1 MRTWKR
7 VLASFLMAIT
17 VFTSVSIPV
26 KAEAADTVAANV
38 KMAYEHMF
46 GSGRTAIDLAYSNT
60 TFIATTILVDTT
72 NYKGNGVQAYND
84 IVHPLTTPSD
94 HVLWNTAFTFID
106 TTRVYTKEE
115 LSGNLSEDD
124 TTVNYLVDTI
134 TEDRLK
140 ACALSNLVGLDID
153 APMIYV
159 GNKDVG
165 GTVSANVWINGLM
178 NSGNVAAS
186 GSDRTMENLRV
197 DPNKQLGTTPRLDAY
212 FLELLKNGST
222 ADQMYRLPI
231 IAWDEN
237 GNITCVKKIKLSNVF
252 YNNETGLVEISDDT
266 NTYSASYNWS
276 DPDAYKIVTMY
287 QPLVVPRFHKDGTT
301 TVISNQKTGYVVEL
315 NDNGSPEYY
324 LCTNISYLVREY
336 TRLLDTGALGLYYS
350 DAQKA
355 DVVSRAKFSEMLY
368 KGTTNVVNS
377 TSMMKKATDKDGSA
391 IAPQGFLKYSYQYGD
406 RLADNLS
413 YYWPSA
419 EKSNPD
425 GENLYAVNPDASEAY
440 TFFYKT
446 FNNEY
451 LKEFKIDGD
460 ANSKESVDYGKYG
473 FPIFANYLQN
483 LVVGQYN
490 SIITGLLEKFFP
502 NKAAFLVD
510 GGEEDA
516 VYDFLNSNYE
526 AMPLN
531 TYLALLS
538 TRNGLGYYHSQLTYG
553 EEGFRAYDNFDEDRM
568 LDYYYSSSASNYNTE
583 RRELELKVWEVDGY
597 QEQDFYYR
605 DPEHSHVYRYYTQIM
620 RFWAAYQQGT
630 KNNIFDMF
638 LGTIN
643 SGINSDVLA
652 GRFYNLSSSGTY
664 AENLKKTS
672 ITYSDIS
679 SAWATTRYPIWTVG
693 SDTLSFRPFSVHA
706 EAELAKNTD
715 IELTWMYG
723 PVNVLEQSSDV
734 DKMAS
739 VWSLYRGTLS
749 NAVADLQD
757 TIFCNMIK
765 GDEYS
770 TIEVVCTGNAIV
782 GFSVY
787 GLDTFV
793 DYEAVVSE
801 DVIIETVDDAK
812 MTPVAN
818 SAVGNES
825 GYTFKTEEGEYDST
839 LLYDVL
845 LDSFKF
851 QTEEV
856 NGKFYSKPWYA
867 KIKIPTELITTD
879 MMFAV
884 LPKYLNTTA
893 SPKSVDYRGTSY
905 CLSNRLSADKE
916 TGYDNIVFGD
926 NQTNE
931 DYQLICKTRFGLGS
945 VLGIGDLKLGIGLSA
960 GRLDA
965 EGNEIQVVTDFLEKP
980 CTELDKYIVST
991 KTTISKL
998 CTANNIATGFYCKFS
1013 EADDIDAVRDG
1024 SIYTADVPVEDKVI
1038 KNESTYNFMAETE
1051 AYIHPKV
1058 PSNFKLP
1065 FWGEGA
1071 SITSVTATFDSKS
1084 TAESAI
1090 NTDVALDKWGLSTS
1104 LDTSTTKAS
1113 KTVTVNSSEIEDL
1126 NAALENLGV
1135 WIDGFGL
1142 NDSDA
1147 MSAEGMVAGKPL
1159 SWEISYKYTIKEG
1172 GTSINKNFSQTLVV
1186 NPVCYKWN
1194 SSVEGTY
1201 EPGANPFALGSDV
1214 TVKFTSKLELPEVS
1228 DVVLDANGSFIVQH
1242 TVKAKDGSDKLAS
1255 PKDSSIKVLSS
1266 DSNLNVKTAS
1276 DGNGGTGVSQ
1286 ALSSYSKAT
1295 TDLCW
1300 GGNLDS
1306 DEPEGTW
1313 MGEDTVFIKGV
1324 SARASNDITE
1334 GMTTVG
1340 EIAISWTD
1348 KDLLTGHF
1356 NVNSADVNERALLTI
1371 HDVDLAEIGISG
1383 TVVSSNVGISY
1394 VGKHNGKVSVENSSI
1409 TVTNSKDGKLTITA
1423 NVIPTDAVIVNV
1435 ADFNV
1440 SIKSKNCGLTY
1451 CGTDDSG
1458 YSKFECPPPW
1468 TCPVEVVGELE
1479 DRTVEAEKG
1488 SIVSVDYINKIIAT
1502 EDFEKWAE
1510 RVSKTQIQNY
1520 EAELSITILYVAGK
1534 STVVGVD
1541 IVPAAG
1547 SKLEVTNIPD
1557 RQDMLKLT
1565 WKGTNAELVNLVN
1578 SNSLWNY
1585 AIVNVQTPS
1594 SFTED
1599 IVWSV
1604 ADGTFSFKHKTG
1616 KSTFRI
1622 GGEIGTTIQDDI
1634 VPVPDC
1640 IEWGDHTTITSV
1652 DDPYAVLTATCPD
1665 PSLWRWDALSG
1676 IPASER
1682 LSATVGADLYRLAMS
1697 GRVHSVG
1704 KVVTDEAVKEANA
1717 EGEKGVALSGA
1728 ALTRTLTFKVNFT
1741 NWWGDSVSSP
1751 CELSCSGHA
1760 VGSRNSSKSS
1770 PSMGSTTGD
1779 TVSSPSSSA
1788 GSATATAT
1796 HNCPGWEYECPL
1808 CGEYIKHDPH
1818 TVTAT
1823 KTYTTSVK
1831 TDDEGNKTYTSKS
1844 GSATAKCTW
1853 SWSHS
1858 CSYKCTFYCD
1868 RINSPNG
1875 CVDITTTGA
1884 SASNISP
1891 DAEIN
1896 SNGQHLNLNG
1906 GGFDFKGANAKSALH
1921 YDFSFVINNSII
1933 DRGYTSGAGCKC
1945 SNSHNM
1951 AHPKTKTETFT
1962 LVESV
1967 DAAVWKTIDNFC
1979 INVLSNAEITGADG
1993 AITNAVGR
2001 KVLTS
2006 GLAFSLWRGDDGELV
2021 TICDS
2026 KEGTGMEL
2034 YGVGRIFFT
2043 DFISPN
2049 TEGATLSARYTQSPN
2064 VTITFTT
2071 VANRNTY
2078 QQWVDANGSTIPDKM
2093 SEYVR
2098 AAVDKNNYNGYD
2110 NADNLSTATG
2120 THYNDAS
2127 DNVTNRQFESSRFI
2141 GDYLSPSDSR
2151 FIAALIINNWML
2163 SNSDEDYR
2171 PNFIGDACTVR
2182 YNGLAQNVFGW
2193 AWSSD
2198 SYKCNLF
2205 NTTFTPS
2212 RSTIYRNHLSGAK
2225 TLKELAAQAN
2235 NEGMLTNARN
2245 TKLFVGFTG
2254 SYAPDNA
2261 GNMYAQKCVDSD
2273 YDLVDCLQ
2281 TGEVPFDY
2289 ENGTVFRRIS
2299 SVNNDAYASTD
2310 GGVYLSG
2317 TPGVNYSDE
2326 ANYEYYGTYVTGVD
2340 ATVTQTFETD
2350 GSILDSSTTVAEAL
2364 LDFEAGGVKIE
2375 DSTRLTFLGIGL
2387 DHNTGNRQINNPLEI
2402 TCNYKCL
2409 YSVITTDNMSDEV
2422 EDMAEDY
2429 SIVCQPARGFS
2440 GTINPIVVVNP
2451 IATNVYFIGNKY
2463 GDTSIY
2469 KVDESK
2475 EDMRVMGETT
2485 MGEDYVVIGNT
2496 FWLWVSD
2503 IGEAGDTTSLNTR
2516 NSSVSWGSGS
2526 SGNNTT
2532 GEHSDTPSG
2541 MGDSLVTTQW
2551 IDERRVI
2558 FNFPVSYVNRY
2569 TGKIVHVDANEPIN
2583 LDNVTIYEGVDD
2595 ASDFEVSSGENFA
2608 RGFDDYGIGYEF
2620 TCELSAKESTGGTAT
2635 VYAERFDEDN
2645 MQAVA
2650 VYNNYA
2656 NRSNVQATNIVKD
2669 EVTFDIVGRIGDL
2682 ALTDTQDYRYSNLF
2696 WETTDE
2702 WLIPDVVKKTSLVS
2716 MLNFRTKYNILMR
2729 SDVPAYGSI
2738 QGGTGAYTGLVQN
2751 RGSFPLQGDMNNIEA
2766 FKKTNLGLGYSAYF
2780 GVSTIGSYDGYV
2792 TAGMVYPKS
2801 FEEENQLNGLDS
2813 RENYLEIVPIYVLY
2827 DKDTGEFIDI
2837 DLYAGSGVNYS
2848 LFYNYEKVPANIAN
2862 ALYVSLDDE
2871 KERGRYAVSDFARYY
2886 SMSFNDISKSALS
2899 ERTYVG
2905 TSKRLILDSNSNIV
2919 IGTKYADSTPV
2930 SYSIG
2935 GIEDRYDFSDY
2946 TATVDFATAGG
2957 QSNADYAL
2965 NARRWFFNLGLPTST
2980 IAVYPGSY
2988 STPLALTNAT
2998 KLLQTEHPNSVIVCF
3013 IQIKAKGEVW
3023 DLLYDVT
3030 YVNAERDANGN
3041 IIKSGTTVNLGGNV
3055 VDYLNMP
3062 VYKNGEI
3069 SFTLGSHMLPV
3080 FVTDVTRTSTQDLGS
3095 QGTH

>member
-1 MRTWKR
+1 MR
-7 VLASFLMAIT
+7 L
-17 VFTSVSIPV
+17 
-26 KAEAADTVAANV
+26 
-38 KMAYEHMF
+38 
-46 GSGRTAIDLAYSNT
+46 
-60 TFIATTILVDTT
+60 
-72 NYKGNGVQAYND
+72 
-84 IVHPLTTPSD
+84 
-94 HVLWNTAFTFID
+94 
-106 TTRVYTKEE
+106 
-115 LSGNLSEDD
+115 
-124 TTVNYLVDTI
+124 
-134 TEDRLK
+134 
-140 ACALSNLVGLDID
+140 
-153 APMIYV
+153 
-159 GNKDVG
+159 
-165 GTVSANVWINGLM
+165 
-178 NSGNVAAS
+178 
-186 GSDRTMENLRV
+186 
-197 DPNKQLGTTPRLDAY
+197 
-212 FLELLKNGST
+212 
-222 ADQMYRLPI
+222 
-231 IAWDEN
+231 
-237 GNITCVKKIKLSNVF
+237 
-252 YNNETGLVEISDDT
+252 
-266 NTYSASYNWS
+266 
-276 DPDAYKIVTMY
+276 
-287 QPLVVPRFHKDGTT
+287 
-301 TVISNQKTGYVVEL
+301 
-315 NDNGSPEYY
+315 
-324 LCTNISYLVREY
+324 
-336 TRLLDTGALGLYYS
+336 
-350 DAQKA
+350 
-355 DVVSRAKFSEMLY
+355 
-368 KGTTNVVNS
+368 
-377 TSMMKKATDKDGSA
+377 
-391 IAPQGFLKYSYQYGD
+391 
-406 RLADNLS
+406 
-413 YYWPSA
+413 
-419 EKSNPD
+419 
-425 GENLYAVNPDASEAY
+425 
-440 TFFYKT
+440 
-446 FNNEY
+446 
-451 LKEFKIDGD
+451 
-460 ANSKESVDYGKYG
+460 
-473 FPIFANYLQN
+473 
-483 LVVGQYN
+483 
-490 SIITGLLEKFFP
+490 
-502 NKAAFLVD
+502 
-510 GGEEDA
+510 
-516 VYDFLNSNYE
+516 
-526 AMPLN
+526 
-531 TYLALLS
+531 
-538 TRNGLGYYHSQLTYG
+538 
-553 EEGFRAYDNFDEDRM
+553 
-568 LDYYYSSSASNYNTE
+568 
-583 RRELELKVWEVDGY
+583 
-597 QEQDFYYR
+597 
-605 DPEHSHVYRYYTQIM
+605 
-620 RFWAAYQQGT
+620 WAAYQQGGES
-630 KNNIFDMF
+630 NLFDMF
-638 LGTIN
+638 LGTIK

-652 GRFYNLSSSGTY
+652 GRFYNLSSKGSY
-664 AENLKKTS
+664 SENLRNMG

-715 IELTWMYG
+715 MELTWMYG
-723 PVNVLEQSSDV
+723 PINVLEQSSDE

-782 GFSVY
+782 GFSIY

-825 GYTFKTEEGEYDST
+825 DYTFKTEEGEYDST

-845 LDSFKF
+845 LDSYKL
-851 QTEEV
+851 QTEEEV
-856 NGKFYSKPWYA
+856 NGRFYSKPWYA

-884 LPKYLNTTA
+884 LPKYLKTKT

-931 DYQLICKTRFGLGS
+931 DYQLICKTRYGLGS

-998 CTANNIATGFYCKFS
+998 CTANDIATGFYCKFS

-1104 LDTSTTKAS
+1104 LDTSTSKVS
-1113 KTVTVNSSEIEDL
+1113 KTVTVNSSEMEDL

-1147 MSAEGMVAGKPL
+1147 MSAEGMIAGKPL
-1159 SWEISYKYTIKEG
+1159 SWEISYKYTIKES
-1172 GTSINKNFSQTLVV
+1172 GTSINKNFSQALVV
-1186 NPVCYKWN
+1186 NPVCYKWS

-1242 TVKAKDGSDKLAS
+1242 TVKAKDGSDKLAA
-1255 PKDSSIKVLSS
+1255 PKDSSTKILYS

-1286 ALSSYSKAT
+1286 TVSSYSKAT

-1313 MGEDTVFIKGV
+1313 MGEDTVLIKGV
-1324 SARASNDITE
+1324 SARASNEITE

-1371 HDVDLAEIGISG
+1371 HDVDLAEIGVTG
-1383 TVVSSNVGISY
+1383 TVASSDVGISY
-1394 VGKHNGKVSVENSSI
+1394 VGKYNGKVSVENSSI

-1440 SIKSKNCGLTY
+1440 SIKSKKCGLTY
-1451 CGTDDSG
+1451 CGADDSG

-1468 TCPVEVVGELE
+1468 TCPVDVTGELE

-1520 EAELSITILYVAGK
+1520 EAELSITVLYLAGSSK
-1534 STVVGVD
+1534 VVGVD
-1541 IVPAAG
+1541 VVPAAG

-1585 AIVNVQTPS
+1585 AMVNVQTPS

-1622 GGEIGTTIQDDI
+1622 GGEIGTTIHDDI

-1640 IEWGDHTTITSV
+1640 IEWGGHTTITSV

-1665 PSLWRWDALSG
+1665 PNLWRWDALSG

-1704 KVVTDEAVKEANA
+1704 KVVTDESVKEANA
-1717 EGEKGVALSGA
+1717 EGEKGVAISDA

-1741 NWWGDSVSSP
+1741 NWWGSSLSNP
-1751 CELSCSGHA
+1751 CQLSCSSHSICSG
-1760 VGSRNSSKSS
+1760 G
-1770 PSMGSTTGD
+1770 TTG
-1779 TVSSPSSSA
+1779 SNA
-1788 GSATATAT
+1788 CTA
-1796 HNCPGWEYECPL
+1796 
-1808 CGEYIKHDPH
+1808 

-1823 KTYTTSVK
+1823 TSNGTTVTKSVNGSLPSWTCPK
-1831 TDDEGNKTYTSKS
+1831 CGWQYAGHSCTQTA
-1844 GSATAKCTW
+1844 SATGKDAVPAKGTPGTDSYVPAKPAQSASQTKSCSEKWSHNCTW
-1853 SWSHS
+1853 SYEWN
-1858 CSYKCTFYCD
+1858 CSS
-1868 RINSPNG
+1868 NSG
-1875 CVDITTTGA
+1875 RFSSKGGDSKA
-1884 SASNISP
+1884 SAAPTSTEST
-1891 DAEIN
+1891 
-1896 SNGQHLNLNG
+1896 NGQRWNLTTVTVTNG
-1906 GGFDFKGANAKSALH
+1906 NETVTGT
-1921 YDFSFVINNSII
+1921 YVNNNLL
-1933 DRGYTSGAGCKC
+1933 DRGYTKGYGCQC
-1945 SNSHNM
+1945 SNSLNM
-1951 AHPKTKTETFT
+1951 AHTQTKTETFT

-1979 INVLSNAEITGADG
+1979 INVLSNAEITDADG

-2078 QQWVDANGSTIPDKM
+2078 QQWVDANGSSIPDKM

-2098 AAVDKNNYNGYD
+2098 ATVDKNNYNGYD
-2110 NADNLSTATG
+2110 NVDNLSTSTG

-2127 DNVTNRQFESSRFI
+2127 DNVTNRQFESSRFV

-2198 SYKCNLF
+2198 NYKCNLF

-2212 RSTIYRNHLSGAK
+2212 RSIIYRNHLSGAK

-2254 SYAPDNA
+2254 SYAPDSA
-2261 GNMYAQKCVDSD
+2261 GNMYAQKCVDSN

-2281 TGEVPFDY
+2281 NGEVPFDY

-2299 SVNNDAYASTD
+2299 SVNNDAYASTN

-2317 TPGVNYSDE
+2317 TPGVNFSDE

-2387 DHNTGNRQINNPLEI
+2387 GPDTGNRQINNPLEI

-2526 SGNNTT
+2526 SGDNTT
-2532 GEHSDTPSG
+2532 GKHSDTPSG

-2551 IDERRVI
+2551 IDERRVV

-2583 LDNVTIYEGVDD
+2583 LDNVTIYEGTDD
-2595 ASDFEVSSGENFA
+2595 TSDFEESSEENFA
-2608 RGFDDYGIGYEF
+2608 RGFNDYGIGYEF
-2620 TCELSAKESTGGTAT
+2620 TCELSARESTGGTAT

-2696 WETTDE
+2696 WDTTDE

-2716 MLNFRTKYNILMR
+2716 LLNFRTKYNILMR
-2729 SDVPAYGSI
+2729 SDVPAYGSV
-2738 QGGTGAYTGLVQN
+2738 QGGTGAYTGLVPN
-2751 RGSFPLQGDMNNIEA
+2751 RGSFPLQGEMNNIEA
-2766 FKKTNLGLGYSAYF
+2766 FKKTNLGLGYAAYF

-2792 TAGMVYPKS
+2792 TADTVYPKS
-2801 FEEENQLNGLDS
+2801 FEEENQLNGIDG
-2813 RENYLEIVPIYVLY
+2813 RENYLEVVPIYVLY

-2905 TSKRLILDSNSNIV
+2905 TSKKLILDSNSNIV

-2935 GIEDRYDFSDY
+2935 GTEDRYDFSDY

-2980 IAVYPGSY
+2980 IAVYPGTY

-3030 YVNAERDANGN
+3030 YVNAERDANGD
-3041 IIKSGTTVNLGGNV
+3041 IIKSGTTVTLGGNV
-3055 VDYLNMP
+3055 VDYPNMP
-3062 VYKNGEI
+3062 VYKNGET